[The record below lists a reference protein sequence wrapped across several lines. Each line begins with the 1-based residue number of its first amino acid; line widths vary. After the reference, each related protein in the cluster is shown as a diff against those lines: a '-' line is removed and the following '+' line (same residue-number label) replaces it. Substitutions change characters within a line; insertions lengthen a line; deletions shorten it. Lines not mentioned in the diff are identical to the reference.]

1 MYVSRRVL
9 SCWANSGIDV
19 LYIEL
24 AFYLLST
31 AFSKYFRAST
41 SPTSFPYVL
50 PSLATLY
57 ISGLLGLEWFQS
69 IAWRFGS
76 LLVTLRLQQ
85 ISLKFSYEV
94 ANHSQRA
101 KPRPPNPQRVLRMGT
116 HLKQITSRPQSR
128 GIRNSLP
135 MSWWSLLCWFGFR
148 TELSRK
154 SQIYIYRMR
163 RVIIG
168 LRLVDCLPACLLLL
182 YRRWLGFTWPGS
194 WF

>member
-1 MYVSRRVL
+1 MLYYTWL
-9 SCWANSGIDV
+9 SCSTLCVCLVVFCLYWANSGIDV

-24 AFYLLST
+24 AFYSLST

-41 SPTSFPYVL
+41 SFPYVL
-50 PSLATLY
+50 PSLSTLY
-57 ISGLLGLEWFQS
+57 MIHLRSSGSGIVS
-69 IAWRFGS
+69 KHRVKDCS

-85 ISLKFSYEV
+85 ISLEFSYEV

-135 MSWWSLLCWFGFR
+135 MSWRSLLCWFGFR

-154 SQIYIYRMR
+154 SQICIYRMR
-163 RVIIG
+163 WG
-168 LRLVDCLPACLLLL
+168 
-182 YRRWLGFTWPGS
+182 
-194 WF
+194 